1 MKKIGVFDS
10 GIGGLTVLHALRK
23 AAPELDVVFL
33 GDIGRSPYGTKD
45 TATVLGYSR
54 DNAAFLLRE
63 GAEAIA
69 IACNTA
75 TAASLTELRQE
86 LDVPVWGVIEP
97 AAKAAVKASTGGR
110 IAVMATEGTIRG
122 GSYERQLRALLP
134 EGEFYFLP
142 CQNLVALIE
151 GGVDE
156 TEEAAVEQCCAY
168 LAPLEGTDVDTLIL
182 GCTHFPMYR
191 NTIQKLLPGVT
202 LIDTGEALTAELKEI
217 LRESEGSGVTD
228 YCATKYSDAFDIAV
242 HKLDGNAAPGCV
254 RVVKV

>member
-1 MKKIGVFDS
+1 M
-10 GIGGLTVLHALRK
+10 LRALRE

-33 GDIGRSPYGTKD
+33 GDLGRSPYGTKD
-45 TATVLGYSR
+45 TATVLSYSR

-63 GAEAIA
+63 GAEAVV

-86 LDVPVWGVIEP
+86 LNVPVWGVIEP
-97 AAKAAVKASTGGR
+97 AAKAAVKASPGGR
-110 IAVMATEGTIRG
+110 IAVIATDATIRS

-134 EGEFYFLP
+134 EGEFFFQP

-156 TEEAAVEQCCAY
+156 EEEAAVEQCRAY
-168 LAPLEGTDVDTLIL
+168 LAPLQGKGIDTLIL

-191 NTIQKLLPGVT
+191 NTIQKLMPGVT
-202 LIDTGEALTAELKEI
+202 LIDTGEALTSELGEQ
-217 LRESEGSGVTD
+217 LRQSGGSGATD
-228 YCATKYSDAFDIAV
+228 YCVTKFSDAFDNAV
-242 HKLDGNAAPGCV
+242 HKLDEKAAPGCV
-254 RVVKV
+254 RVVEV